1 MPTYIKIRFL
11 PTFVLR
17 LTAAFSPRQD
27 YGGEGRN
34 HLCNIR
40 ERWLSMVRTARF
52 RRQHDEI
59 MAIVQEISSLL
70 TNDLK
75 KDARKVPQLLSTL
88 ADKLT
93 VLSWRI
99 MPSPFS
105 PQDDQLRPLA
115 EEFMEMGVLAT
126 FKEYVR
132 KWPDAGTIE
141 AGRQSLSKKPR
152 VFDALHERITREDR
166 SFTHGRCPGG

>member
-1 MPTYIKIRFL
+1 
-11 PTFVLR
+11 
-17 LTAAFSPRQD
+17 
-27 YGGEGRN
+27 
-34 HLCNIR
+34 
-40 ERWLSMVRTARF
+40 MVRTARF

-88 ADKLT
+88 AGKLT
-93 VLSWRI
+93 VHLA
-99 MPSPFS
+99 MEDNALYPSLLK
-105 PQDDQLRPLA
+105 DDQLRPLA
-115 EEFMEMGVLAT
+115 EEFMGEMGGISAT

-141 AGRQSLSKKPR
+141 ARAAEFIEETKR
-152 VFDALHERITREDR
+152 VFDVLHERITREDQELY
-166 SFTHGRCPGG
+166 PMVDAQGG